1 LALPCTLRLQ
11 LIASPL
17 AQRALRAS
25 KHITIIQDPSTSD
38 QEVLGNWDPLMT
50 APDLFPSLDTILPAF
65 LELLPKT
72 TYTRLVE
79 RVVDAWWA
87 VKSQGPAQQL
97 PGSWPALLM
106 ELHLLVEGPQQ
117 ELQVQ
122 VPGLRAMSNVC
133 VRSCVRNAWQSDKL
147 KKASQMA
154 VDKLL
159 WLRQVWGDTV
169 AAGRR
174 AGGM

>member
-1 LALPCTLRLQ
+1 MLA
-11 LIASPL
+11 
-17 AQRALRAS
+17 
-25 KHITIIQDPSTSD
+25 
-38 QEVLGNWDPLMT
+38 NWGTLMT
-50 APDLFPSLDTILPAF
+50 APDLFPSLDTVLPAF
-65 LELLPKT
+65 FELLPKT

-87 VKSQGPAQQL
+87 VKSQGPAQAL
-97 PGSWPALLM
+97 PGSWPALLK
-106 ELHLLVEGPQQ
+106 ELHLLVEGPRQ

-133 VRSCVRNAWQSDKL
+133 MRSCTRSAWQSDKL
-147 KKASQMA
+147 KEVYPMA
-154 VDKLL
+154 HDKLV
-159 WLRQVWGDTV
+159 WLRQVWGDAV